1 MPRTDTA
8 DPNEPL
14 VVRTFRFAY
23 EAELAR
29 ATLDAADIPC
39 LLLGDSASEAVGFP
53 VRLAVRRDQT
63 DEAAAVLDAPAVD
76 KIIE

>member
-14 VVRTFRFAY
+14 VIRTYRFAY

-39 LLLGDSASEAVGFP
+39 QLLGDSTSEAIGLP
-53 VRLAVRRDQT
+53 VRLAVRRDQVA
-63 DEAAAVLDAPAVD
+63 EAVAVLDAPAVD
-76 KIIE
+76 DIIE